1 MNRNAVLLTDC
12 PLEFQN
18 TVYKKIEDYTKSF
31 GNCEMMSVI
40 SLEDTPYIDKSIISK
55 RFRAILYTANFY
67 TMLSY
72 SIDPKLGSYMRENT
86 LNIGEIMDIIAC
98 DPARVGVKSTI

>member
-1 MNRNAVLLTDC
+1 MNKNAVPLIDC
-12 PLEFQN
+12 PPEFQGA
-18 TVYKKIEDYTKSF
+18 VHKKIEEYTKSF
-31 GNCEMMSVI
+31 GNCEMI
-40 SLEDTPYIDKSIISK
+40 SIICLEDTPYIDKSIVSK

-98 DPARVGVKSTI
+98 NPARVGVKSTI